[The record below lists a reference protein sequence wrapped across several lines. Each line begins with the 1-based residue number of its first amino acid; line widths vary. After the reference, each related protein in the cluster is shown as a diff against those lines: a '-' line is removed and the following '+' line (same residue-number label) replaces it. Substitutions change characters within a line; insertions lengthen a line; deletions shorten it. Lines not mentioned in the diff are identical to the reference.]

1 MSQLHIYAT
10 AGRGRDWQDERGYI
24 HMRHA
29 LPSNMR
35 LQDEDDDVDEFEDED
50 FEDDEFDEDDEESDE
65 DSDEGGWKV

>member
-10 AGRGRDWQDERGYI
+10 AGRGRDRQDEKGYT

-35 LQDEDDDVDEFEDED
+35 LQDEDDDLDEFEDD
-50 FEDDEFDEDDEESDE
+50 DLEDDESDEDDEESDE
-65 DSDEGGWKV
+65 ASDEGGWKV

>member
-10 AGRGRDWQDERGYI
+10 AGRGRDWQDERGCT

-35 LQDEDDDVDEFEDED
+35 LQDEDDDLDEFEDED
-50 FEDDEFDEDDEESDE
+50 LEDDEFDEDDEESDE

>member
-10 AGRGRDWQDERGYI
+10 ALQGRDWQTRGYI

-35 LQDEDDDVDEFEDED
+35 LQDEDDDLDEFEDD
-50 FEDDEFDEDDEESDE
+50 DLEDDELDEDDEESDDE
-65 DSDEGGWKV
+65 ESDEGGWKV

>member
-1 MSQLHIYAT
+1 VI
-10 AGRGRDWQDERGYI
+10 GQDERGI

-35 LQDEDDDVDEFEDED
+35 LQDEDDDLDEFEDED
-50 FEDDEFDEDDEESDE
+50 FEDDEIDEDDEESDE

>member
-1 MSQLHIYAT
+1 MQRL
-10 AGRGRDWQDERGYI
+10 AGAVIGRTREEF

-65 DSDEGGWKV
+65 ESDEGGWKV

>member
-1 MSQLHIYAT
+1 MSQLHIYTT

-35 LQDEDDDVDEFEDED
+35 LQDEDDDLDEFEDD
-50 FEDDEFDEDDEESDE
+50 DLEDDESDEDDEESDE
-65 DSDEGGWKV
+65 GGDEGGWKV

>member
-10 AGRGRDWQDERGYI
+10 AGRGRDWQDERGDI

>member
-29 LPSNMR
+29 LPSSMR
-35 LQDEDDDVDEFEDED
+35 LQDEDDDVDEDDD

>member
-10 AGRGRDWQDERGYI
+10 AGRGRDWQDERGCTY
-24 HMRHA
+24 MRHA

-35 LQDEDDDVDEFEDED
+35 LQDEDDDLDEFEDD
-50 FEDDEFDEDDEESDE
+50 DLEDDEFDEDDEESDE